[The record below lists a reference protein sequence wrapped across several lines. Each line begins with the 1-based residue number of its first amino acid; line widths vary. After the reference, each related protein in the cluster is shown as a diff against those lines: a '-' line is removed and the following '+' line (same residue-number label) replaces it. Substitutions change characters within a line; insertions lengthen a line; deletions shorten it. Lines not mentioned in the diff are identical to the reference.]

1 MSCGSEGRGGVQDS
15 GDAILDLATDF
26 RGGWCVSKSLN
37 SLDLMCFL
45 SVVDRCEFPLRLRGG
60 VFRQIKSRGLC
71 KLCMSRIR
79 LGWLTLV
86 I

>member
-15 GDAILDLATDF
+15 SDAILDLAADF

-45 SVVDRCEFPLRLRGG
+45 SVVDRCEFPLRLRG
-60 VFRQIKSRGLC
+60 VFSVKSKAGGCVNFVCLE
-71 KLCMSRIR
+71 SVWD
-79 LGWLTLV
+79 G
-86 I
+86 